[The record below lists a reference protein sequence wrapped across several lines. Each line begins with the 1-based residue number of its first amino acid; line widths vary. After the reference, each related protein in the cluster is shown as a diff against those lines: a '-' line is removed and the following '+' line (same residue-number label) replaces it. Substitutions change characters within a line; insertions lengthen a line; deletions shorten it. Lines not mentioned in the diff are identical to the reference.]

1 MKKRKIIEKIK
12 NNKVTRLWNNYPL
25 ILEGIR
31 NYLFTTDSI
40 EQIALERYTICQ
52 ACPKLDLVGT
62 DCLVP
67 GTQPC
72 CSECGCSLKFKTRS
86 LSSSCPLGKWDS
98 FMSAEEEDQLLA
110 RL

>member
-1 MKKRKIIEKIK
+1 MKKRKIIERIK

-31 NYLFTTDSI
+31 NYLFTNDTI

-52 ACPKLDLVGT
+52 ACPKLDLVGR
-62 DCLVP
+62 DCLAP

-72 CSECGCSLKFKTRS
+72 CIECGCSLKFKTRS
-86 LSSSCPLGKWDS
+86 LSSSCPLGKWEA
-98 FMSAEEEDQLLA
+98 FMSSEEEDNLLA
-110 RL
+110 NL

>member
-31 NYLFTTDSI
+31 NYLFTNDSI

-52 ACPKLDLVGT
+52 GCPRLDVIGN
-62 DCLVP
+62 DCLAP
-67 GTQPC
+67 GSQPC
-72 CSECGCSLKFKTRS
+72 CIECGCSLKFKTRS

-98 FMSAEEEDQLLA
+98 FMSSEEEDNLLA

>member
-62 DCLVP
+62 ECLVS

-110 RL
+110 KL

>member
-1 MKKRKIIEKIK
+1 MKKRKIIERIK
-12 NNKVTRLWNNYPL
+12 SSKVGTLWNNKAK
-25 ILEGIR
+25 ILEGIT
-31 NYLFTTDSI
+31 NYLFTTDTI

-62 DCLVP
+62 ECLVP
-67 GTQPC
+67 GSQPC
-72 CSECGCSLKFKTRS
+72 CAECGCSLKFKTRS

-98 FMSAEEEDQLLA
+98 FMSPEEEDNLLA

>member
-110 RL
+110 KL

>member
-62 DCLVP
+62 ECLVP

-86 LSSSCPLGKWDS
+86 LSSSCPLGKWNS
-98 FMSAEEEDQLLA
+98 FMSPEEEDQLLA
-110 RL
+110 KL

>member
-1 MKKRKIIEKIK
+1 MRKRKIIEKIK

-110 RL
+110 KL